1 LGWGGFVFGRKNHFL
16 GGKLKGIHFFTG
28 SWGRYNINTPSP
40 PPPND
45 GMKITNTPKCHQNGE
60 NLFILVLCVPKIM
73 FFTKKMFSPSEI
85 YVNDDA
91 ESKFFKI
98 LQ

>member
-1 LGWGGFVFGRKNHFL
+1 LGFAFGRKNHFL

-60 NLFILVLCVPKIM
+60 NLFIIVFFCAKDHVFYQKI
-73 FFTKKMFSPSEI
+73 MFSPSRI